1 MSEERSKAVAIK
13 VSGDL
18 VQAARIAA
26 EIADRSVT
34 GQIEHWARLGQ
45 QAEAHLTV
53 QESLALKR
61 PTALQSTPSSPESSG
76 DRLLSALSKLRE
88 GSHFGDFRNRLFEE
102 HEYLFGVD
110 ETVPG
115 RLVRVARDGT
125 RTLGRVIDGRFVPES

>member
-1 MSEERSKAVAIK
+1 MSEERSKPVAIK

-61 PTALQSTPSSPESSG
+61 PTAVQSTPSTPESSG
-76 DRLLSALSKLRE
+76 ERLLSALSKLRE

-110 ETVPG
+110 PSSPG
-115 RLVRVARDGT
+115 KLVRVGRDGS
-125 RTLGRVIDGRFVPES
+125 RVFGCIHEGRFLPD